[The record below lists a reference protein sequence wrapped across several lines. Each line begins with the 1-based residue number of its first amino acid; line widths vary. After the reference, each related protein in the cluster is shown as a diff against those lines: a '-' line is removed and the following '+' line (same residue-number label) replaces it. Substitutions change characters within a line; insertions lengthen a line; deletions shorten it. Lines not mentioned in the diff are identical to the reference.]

1 VSGGSSCFLHVPKSG
16 GSTLLA
22 ALRAFLDGGVFHTH
36 ERAQQNVPLDYLLA
50 RYPVVA
56 GHFTFAQL
64 SPAILQS
71 SFVFTVLRE
80 PVDRAVSLY
89 YYYRAQL
96 VAADVDPRVPS
107 AKAADLANFVERLP
121 DRISPWSNWQ
131 TFVFSGARHCERPAH
146 ELLPAAIDN
155 LRRMALVGVSDEVDA
170 FIRRIGQ
177 LRHWPLNPPAARIN
191 VTPHRVPLEQI
202 APATVLRLG
211 ELNDC
216 DRQLV
221 ACARELWQQAKT
233 LDPPAVNE
241 RTPLLLASA
250 RPSSSEH
257 GTREIV
263 ITAIRITAEG
273 STAANEVYLGECFRL
288 RVSGYSSITASEVTI
303 GIRIDDHLGI
313 EAYGVNTRLLG
324 LGISLVPGQ
333 TFDVD
338 FSLEANLAPGLY
350 HVTAAVHAGTDHLDR
365 CYHWID
371 SVTTFQCRSR
381 RPLAFS
387 GTCDLR
393 ATADV
398 ARFSEQPSAR
408 REDEPSSR
416 LSGLA
421 IQLRHSRVSV
431 SR

>member
-1 VSGGSSCFLHVPKSG
+1 VTANSSCFLHVPKSG

-22 ALRAFLDGGVFHTH
+22 ALGASLNGGVFHAH
-36 ERAQQNVPLDYLLA
+36 ERAQHGVPLEYLLA

-64 SPAILQS
+64 SPAILER

-89 YYYRAQL
+89 YYYRAQPT
-96 VAADVDPRVPS
+96 AAGLDPRVPS
-107 AKAADLANFVERLP
+107 AKAVDLATFVERLP
-121 DRISPWSNWQ
+121 GRVSPWSNWQ

-146 ELLPAAIDN
+146 ELLPEAMDN
-155 LRRMALVGVSDEVDA
+155 LRRMTLVGVSDDLGAV
-170 FIRRIGQ
+170 IRRIGQ
-177 LRHWPLNPPAARIN
+177 LRGWPLQPPAARIN

-202 APATVLRLG
+202 APATVRRLA

-221 ACARELWQQAKT
+221 ASARELWEQAKAVE
-233 LDPPAVNE
+233 PAPVDDGGLGLPAP
-241 RTPLLLASA
+241 R
-250 RPSSSEH
+250 RPSPSEH

-263 ITAIRITAEG
+263 ITGIHISAGGRSG
-273 STAANEVYLGECFRL
+273 PNEVYLGERFGL
-288 RVSGYSSITASEVTI
+288 RISGYSSVMASDVTI

-324 LGISLVPGQ
+324 LGISLIAGQ

-338 FSLEANLAPGLY
+338 FSLAAHLAPGIY

-371 SVTTFQCRSR
+371 NVTTFQCRSR
-381 RPLAFS
+381 SPLAFS
-387 GTCDLR
+387 GVCDLR
-393 ATADV
+393 ATAGLSS
-398 ARFSEQPSAR
+398 FSEQPVAAR
-408 REDEPSSR
+408 CGR
-416 LSGLA
+416 
-421 IQLRHSRVSV
+421 
-431 SR
+431 